1 MTIGTSI
8 FLIAVGAILK
18 YAVTATVAGVDIETV
33 GVILMV
39 AGVIGLLIGLFL
51 MISARGRADT
61 ADRRVVYDDRREP
74 LR

>member
-1 MTIGTSI
+1 
-8 FLIAVGAILK
+8 
-18 YAVTATVAGVDIETV
+18 
-33 GVILMV
+33 VILMV